1 MKRRNFLQTTAAAT
15 AGATLLGG
23 FPIGAY
29 GHSPE
34 LTALTNAAMATDKV
48 LVIIQLQGGND
59 GLNMI
64 IPRDQYP
71 ALLAARANIALP
83 EKSVLE
89 LTTATGIHPAMATA
103 QQLFLNGQLGVVQSV
118 GYPSP
123 NFSHFRATDI
133 WTSGSDAGVT
143 WTTGW
148 GGRYLDGEF
157 ANYPTGYPSA
167 QNPDPLAISIG
178 SVVSN
183 CVQGPAV
190 NMGMAI
196 ASTSSFYQLL
206 SGGVDAAPNT
216 PAGHE
221 LTFIRQVISQTQ
233 VYTGTIQAAAGRAKN
248 LSPLYP
254 AAGQNAL
261 ADQLKI
267 VAQLVAGGL
276 STRIYVCQ
284 LGGFDTHV
292 AQVPAN
298 TNTTPTIANTTGTHA
313 TLLSKI
319 ADGINAFQDD
329 LRRLGVQDRVIGMT
343 FSEFGRRIKSNA
355 SVGTDHGAAAPLLVF
370 GSKANPIVHGPN
382 PQLPANAGV
391 NDNVAMQFDFRS
403 IYTSILQDWFQV
415 APATLTALFGQ
426 SFAYVP
432 VIKPTTLG
440 TASAAPVAD
449 FSVYPNPAAS
459 HQATVAFSSQGGP
472 VQVILFDGLGREV
485 RRLLDGRTLG
495 PGAQH
500 MPLDLRGLA
509 PGAYHCA
516 VREGSR
522 SSSQLVVVE

>member
-1 MKRRNFLQTTAAAT
+1 MKRREFLQATAAAT
-15 AGATLLGG
+15 AGTTLLSG

-29 GHSPE
+29 GYSAE
-34 LTALTNAAMATDKV
+34 LAALTNAATATDKV
-48 LVIIQLQGGND
+48 LVIVQLQGGND

-64 IPRDQYP
+64 IPLDQYP
-71 ALLAARANIALP
+71 ALMNARSNIALP
-83 EKSVLE
+83 QSAVLP
-89 LTTATGIHPAMATA
+89 LTTNTGIHPAMATA
-103 QQLFLNGQLGVVQSV
+103 QQLYLNGKLGVVQSV
-118 GYPSP
+118 GYPNP

-133 WTSGSDAGVT
+133 WTSGSDSGVT

-157 ANYPTGYPSA
+157 AGYPTGYPSA

-183 CVQGPAV
+183 CVQGPTV

-206 SGGVDAAPNT
+206 SGGVATAPNT

-221 LTFIRQVISQTQ
+221 LTFIRQVVSQTQ
-233 VYTGTIQAAAGRAKN
+233 VYTATIQAAAGRARN

-284 LGGFDTHV
+284 FGGFDTHTL
-292 AQVPAN
+292 QVPA
-298 TNTTPTIANTTGTHA
+298 TGSTTTGAHA
-313 TLLSKI
+313 TLLGKV

-329 LRRLGVQDRVIGMT
+329 LRLLGVQDRVVGLT
-343 FSEFGRRIKSNA
+343 FSEFGRRIKSN
-355 SVGTDHGAAAPLLVF
+355 SGQGTDHGAAAPLLVF
-370 GSKANPIVHGPN
+370 GAKANPIVHGPN
-382 PQLPANAGV
+382 PTLPANAGV

-403 IYTSILQDWFQV
+403 IYTSILKDWFQV
-415 APATLTALFGQ
+415 TPATLTALFGQ
-426 SFAYVP
+426 SFPYVP
-432 VIKPTTLG
+432 VIKPNALAT
-440 TASAAPVAD
+440 SAATAVAD
-449 FSVYPNPAAS
+449 FGVYPNPS
-459 HQATVAFSSQGGP
+459 VGGP
-472 VQVILFDGLGREV
+472 ATLAFTSEGGVVQVVVFDGLGREV
-485 RRLLDGRTLG
+485 RRPVPGRTLG
-495 PGAQH
+495 AGPKKV
-500 MPLDLRGLA
+500 PLDLNGLA
-509 PGAYHCA
+509 PGAYHCT

>member
-1 MKRRNFLQTTAAAT
+1 MKRRDFLQTTAAAT
-15 AGATLLGG
+15 AGAAVLGG

-29 GHSPE
+29 GYSPE
-34 LTALTNAAMATDKV
+34 LAALTNATTLTDKV

-64 IPRDQYP
+64 IPRDQYG

-83 EKSVLE
+83 EAAVLP

-103 QQLFLNGQLGVVQSV
+103 QQLFQNGQLGVVQSV

-133 WTSGSDAGVT
+133 WTSGSDSGVT

-148 GGRYLDGEF
+148 GGRYLDSEF
-157 ANYPTGYPSA
+157 PGYPTGYPSA

-183 CVQGPAV
+183 CVQGPTV

-196 ASTSSFYQLL
+196 ANTSSFYQLL
-206 SGGVDAAPNT
+206 SGGTDAAPAT

-221 LTFIRQVISQTQ
+221 LAFIRQVISQTQ
-233 VYTGTIQAAAGRAKN
+233 VYTTTIQAAAAKAKN

-254 AAGQNAL
+254 TAGQNAL

-284 LGGFDTHV
+284 LGGFDTHSL
-292 AQVPAN
+292 QVPA
-298 TNTTPTIANTTGTHA
+298 TGSTTTGTHA
-313 TLLSKI
+313 TLLGKV

-329 LRRLGVQDRVIGMT
+329 LRRLGVQDRVVGMT

-355 SVGTDHGAAAPLLVF
+355 GQGTDHGAAAPLLVF

-382 PQLPANAGV
+382 PQLPTAAGV
-391 NDNVAMQFDFRS
+391 NDNVAMQVDFRS
-403 IYTSILQDWFQV
+403 VYTSILQDWFQV
-415 APATLTALFGQ
+415 PAATLTSLFGQ
-426 SFAYVP
+426 SFPYVP
-432 VIKPTTLG
+432 VIKPSPLATTS
-440 TASAAPVAD
+440 ASPVAN
-449 FSVYPNPAAS
+449 FSVYPNPS
-459 HQATVAFSSQGGP
+459 TSSQATVVFVSQGSS
-472 VQVILFDGLGREV
+472 VQLAIFDGLGREV
-485 RRLLDGRTLG
+485 RRPVDGRTLG
-495 PGAQH
+495 AGPQQLL
-500 MPLDLRGLA
+500 LDLRGLA
-509 PGAYHCA
+509 PGVYHCT